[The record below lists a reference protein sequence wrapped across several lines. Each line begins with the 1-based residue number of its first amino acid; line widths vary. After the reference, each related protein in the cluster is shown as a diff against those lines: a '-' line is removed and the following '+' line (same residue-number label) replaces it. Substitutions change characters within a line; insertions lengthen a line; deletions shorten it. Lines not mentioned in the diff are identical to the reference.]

1 MPALETGGSF
11 SHPPP
16 KSVDGCCTFD
26 SPGVFT
32 YMRSANGGDSRGGVR
47 PWRRV
52 PSPVRAI
59 EQRPAS
65 SGFPPHRRPT
75 GSTRPRTGGVP
86 SGLAHLATSRRHAGA
101 RRLASLCAPQS
112 CSQPVAESSPATVGA
127 SRPNAGFT
135 GTGGRALRRRESA
148 SIVAPGTTRSPDL
161 RGGIRPYDRTS
172 GPRDECKR
180 RQCPSMGV
188 ARQDEIRTSARSGPR
203 ADNGER

>member
-1 MPALETGGSF
+1 MAES
-11 SHPPP
+11 
-16 KSVDGCCTFD
+16 D
-26 SPGVFT
+26 PGEEF
-32 YMRSANGGDSRGGVR
+32 
-47 PWRRV
+47 
-52 PSPVRAI
+52 
-59 EQRPAS
+59 
-65 SGFPPHRRPT
+65 
-75 GSTRPRTGGVP
+75 
-86 SGLAHLATSRRHAGA
+86 
-101 RRLASLCAPQS
+101 RRLFERSNRDLLAQAFLLTDDRQEAQDLVQEVFLRAWRTWPRVAAMQAPDAWLRCVLHNLAVS
-112 CSQPVAESSPATVGA
+112 RWRSSPATVGA